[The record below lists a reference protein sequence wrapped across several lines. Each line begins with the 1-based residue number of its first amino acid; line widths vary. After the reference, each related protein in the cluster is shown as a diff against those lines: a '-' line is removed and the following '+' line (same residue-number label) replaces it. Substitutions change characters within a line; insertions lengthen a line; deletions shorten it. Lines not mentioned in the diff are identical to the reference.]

1 MGKKV
6 RKEPETPSKETF
18 DPLSIESKKAATVI
32 LMLSSTEEEVL
43 AKACEAILRYAEKGD
58 ENKSSLVGLGVMEPL
73 CHLLSHGDSLVSR
86 NAVMALGVMA
96 SNNDV
101 KGVLKKMDI
110 IPSVISKLSPDGDV
124 VVHEFATL
132 CLAALSTEFTNKI
145 RICDNNG
152 LDPLINLLSSPDP
165 DVQKNSL
172 ECIYNLVQD
181 LPNCTAVCRLH
192 GIPPLLHLLHSEF
205 PVIQQL
211 VLCTLERVT
220 SDAEAR
226 SALRGEQGFH
236 QLLEL
241 LSSREHSDLHAEALR
256 VISNCLE
263 DAGSLPFLQES
274 GKLDQLLQFLASPAS
289 PEVLNAAAKAVSR
302 MARSGENRKLLH
314 EHDVESALVNLLAT
328 DNDHVRATACQAMTG
343 MSENDASKDKFRQ
356 LDVIRAIVPLLAN
369 ESGELREAAAQTLSR
384 LTNGSPPNSQAVY
397 EAEGVGPLVH
407 LLQDPRS
414 GAMAHAAAVL
424 ANMAAQE
431 PLRRSILARF
441 GMRCLVG
448 PLQAADAHTLTS
460 AALAVSALACDA
472 DGRKEFRNA
481 GGLAP
486 LVKLLSSKDSEI
498 RRNACWAVRVCA
510 NDEPTATEMYK
521 LGALEILQDI
531 NMSANSRN
539 RFSEAAFQQLLDSN
553 LSVKYS
559 LGGQLTSSDITGD
572 GFYDPGQA
580 RPGQRVLPLE
590 DLARQHVNQHRP
602 VIAVNGKPDYL
613 ISTESS
619 DNKLQDVPSPSC
631 SSTVLNKSGV
641 RSPSKVRSKVR
652 REEDR
657 RKDKDESGPQPD
669 TSGVK
674 PWTQQCDADLHGLV
688 LEASRTVSPLRDE
701 RDRCATLAKLV
712 SDAMGGTVA
721 RDELDRFMWE
731 IHLSELKLQLQSNVI
746 PIGRIKKGT
755 FSHRALLFKVLA
767 DGIGLSCSLER
778 GEYNRAW
785 NKVRLTEGPPDIHGC
800 YCRPRTYIVDL
811 MHSPGVL
818 MRSDSPEAIRYQT
831 I

>member
-472 DGRKEFRNA
+472 DGRKE
-481 GGLAP
+481 
-486 LVKLLSSKDSEI
+486 
-498 RRNACWAVRVCA
+498 
-510 NDEPTATEMYK
+510 
-521 LGALEILQDI
+521 
-531 NMSANSRN
+531 
-539 RFSEAAFQQLLDSN
+539 
-553 LSVKYS
+553 
-559 LGGQLTSSDITGD
+559 
-572 GFYDPGQA
+572 A

>member
-6 RKEPETPSKETF
+6 RKEPETPSKDTF

-32 LMLSSTEEEVL
+32 LMLSSLEEEVV

-86 NAVMALGVMA
+86 NAVMALGVMS

-110 IPSVISKLSPDGDV
+110 IPLVISKLSPDDDV

-152 LDPLINLLSSPDP
+152 LDPLIHLLSSPDP

-181 LPNCTAVCRLH
+181 LPNCSAVCKLD
-192 GIPPLLHLLHSEF
+192 GIPPLLHLLQSEF

-211 VLCTLERVT
+211 VLRTLERVT

-226 SALRGEQGFH
+226 SALRGGQGFH

-241 LSSREHSDLHAEALR
+241 LSSREHSDLHAEAMR
-256 VISNCLE
+256 VISNCME
-263 DAGSLPFLQES
+263 DAASLPFLRES
-274 GKLDQLLQFLASPAS
+274 GKLDQLLQFLASPAP
-289 PEVLNAAAKAVSR
+289 PEVLSAAAKAVSR

-328 DNDHVRATACQAMTG
+328 ENGHVRAAACQAVTG
-343 MSENDASKDKFRQ
+343 MSENGASKDRFRQ
-356 LDVIRAIVPLLAN
+356 LDGIRAIIPLLAN
-369 ESGELREAAAQTLSR
+369 ESGEQREAAAQALSR

-397 EAEGVGPLVH
+397 EAEGVGPLVQ
-407 LLQDPRS
+407 LLQDPRP
-414 GAMAHAAAVL
+414 GAMLHAAAVL

-431 PLRRSILARF
+431 PLRRSILARG
-441 GMRCLVG
+441 GMQCLVG
-448 PLQAADAHTLTS
+448 TLQAADAHALTS
-460 AALAVSALACDA
+460 AALVVAALACDA
-472 DGRKEFRNA
+472 DGRKE
-481 GGLAP
+481 
-486 LVKLLSSKDSEI
+486 
-498 RRNACWAVRVCA
+498 
-510 NDEPTATEMYK
+510 
-521 LGALEILQDI
+521 
-531 NMSANSRN
+531 
-539 RFSEAAFQQLLDSN
+539 
-553 LSVKYS
+553 
-559 LGGQLTSSDITGD
+559 
-572 GFYDPGQA
+572 A

-590 DLARQHVNQHRP
+590 DLAKQNVSQHRP
-602 VIAVNGKPDYL
+602 VIAVSGKPDHL
-613 ISTESS
+613 VPTESS
-619 DNKLQDVPSPSC
+619 DNKLQDDPSPSR

-669 TSGVK
+669 ASGVK
-674 PWTQQCDADLHGLV
+674 PWTQQCDSDLHGLV
-688 LEASRTVSPLRDE
+688 LGAGRTILPLRDE
-701 RDRCATLAKLV
+701 RDRCVTLAKLV

-746 PIGRIKKGT
+746 PVGMIKKGT

-767 DGIGLSCSLER
+767 DRIGLSCSLER

-785 NKVRLTEGPPDIHGC
+785 NKVRLTEAPPDIHGC
-800 YCRPRTYIVDL
+800 YGRPRAYVVDL